1 MSKYSGKQF
10 SNEDVLNF
18 AKTDGADIAGTVSL
32 PKMSGNNITINGT
45 ENGGKLLSRNEDG
58 SISIKPN
65 PNAGGRITAPIRLKC
80 TVQSKI
86 MLMFSLMQM
95 TVMGMRRG
103 L

>member
-45 ENGGKLLSRNEDG
+45 ENGGKLLSGMKMEVYQLNL
-58 SISIKPN
+58 
-65 PNAGGRITAPIRLKC
+65 TL
-80 TVQSKI
+80 
-86 MLMFSLMQM
+86 ML
-95 TVMGMRRG
+95 VAE
-103 L
+103 